1 MGDGLGVLKILRDA
15 RVYAYERASAN
26 WKIEII

>member
-26 WKIEII
+26 WTLK